1 MISIFAMLLQAAAPA
16 PTTAPTPAPAP
27 WTAIVRGDAAAGNL
41 STSTYVMARDAGG
54 RLAVRCD
61 ARADKVVSIQFRA
74 PGDLGAGPV
83 RPVRL
88 IIDGGTPL
96 IANWE
101 FISGIA
107 LEREDAAVTTITSAF
122 AQAKQIKLHTTN
134 LAGEPVDAVFDGP
147 PSAAGLTQVLAACGY
162 TLGQIPVR
170 APAPAQS
177 PGQ

>member
-1 MISIFAMLLQAAAPA
+1 MISILALLLQAAAPA
-16 PTTAPTPAPAP
+16 PAPVPSPPAP
-27 WTAIVRGDAAAGNL
+27 WTAVTRGDAASGNL
-41 STSTYVMARDAGG
+41 SSSVYVYSRTPGS

-61 ARADKVVSIQFRA
+61 ARAEKVVSIQFKG
-74 PGDLGAGPV
+74 PGDLGAGPM

-88 IIDGGTPL
+88 DIDGTPPL

-107 LEREDAAVTTITSAF
+107 LEREDVAVTTITTVLAH
-122 AQAKQIKLHTTN
+122 AREIKVHTTN

-147 PSAAGLTQVLAACGY
+147 ASPAGLTQVLATCGY
-162 TLGQIPVR
+162 TLGTAPVR
-170 APAPAQS
+170 APTPAPA